1 MSSEENVATARP
13 VVETGDFVVGTVVPY
28 AGLSD
33 SGTLSRLGWLE
44 RDGRAVS
51 RETYAELFSVTGTLH
66 GGGDGVRTFNSP
78 DYRGWFLRGVDDRA
92 GRDPDAAQR
101 TAAAKGGA
109 VGDECGTAQ
118 GHATAAPKVP
128 FVFSEDGAHTHK
140 APNTPTGNSSYH
152 VAGSFQAEWNGESA
166 PVSEAGEHEHELV
179 GGDPETRPLNAY
191 VAYVI
196 RYRV

>member
-44 RDGRAVS
+44 CDGRAVS

-66 GGGDGVRTFNSP
+66 GGGDGVRTFNLP

-101 TAAAKGGA
+101 TAAAKG
-109 VGDECGTAQ
+109 
-118 GHATAAPKVP
+118 
-128 FVFSEDGAHTHK
+128 GAHTHK